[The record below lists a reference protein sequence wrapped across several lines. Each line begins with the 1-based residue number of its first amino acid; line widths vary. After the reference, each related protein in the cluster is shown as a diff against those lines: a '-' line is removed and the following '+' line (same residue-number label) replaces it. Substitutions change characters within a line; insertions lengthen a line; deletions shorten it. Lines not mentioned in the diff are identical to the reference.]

1 MSNTKRPS
9 IESHIEQLNKEKLP
23 QRDLWAGIEYSIS
36 VDGNIANGQRAQQN
50 SSKTTPVFALAASVL
65 VAMLVGY
72 FSFQTGRLES
82 GQDLVM
88 QMSQQHSQHKDA
100 LLTSLDGQ
108 PATTQN
114 WQQQLDE
121 LDLAAIAIKK
131 ALENE
136 PNNPALLKML
146 QKVYQQQI
154 MLIERVHAP
163 AWQQI

>member
-1 MSNTKRPS
+1 MSKMNRPS
-9 IESHIEQLNKEKLP
+9 IESHIEQLSKEKLP
-23 QRDLWAGIEYSIS
+23 QRDLWSGIEYSIT
-36 VDGNIANGQRAQQN
+36 DENLANGQRSQAY
-50 SSKTTPVFALAASVL
+50 SGIRIPAFALAASVL
-65 VAMLVGY
+65 VAMLIGY
-72 FSFQTGRLES
+72 FSFQSGRLES
-82 GQDLVM
+82 GQDLVL
-88 QMSQQHSQHKDA
+88 QMSQQHSKHKDA

-121 LDLAAIAIKK
+121 LDQAAIAIKK

>member
-36 VDGNIANGQRAQQN
+36 VDGNIVNGQRAQQN

-121 LDLAAIAIKK
+121 LDQAAIAIKK

>member
-1 MSNTKRPS
+1 MSNKNRPS
-9 IESHIEQLNKEKLP
+9 IESYIEQLNKDKLP
-23 QRDLWAGIEYSIS
+23 ERDLWTGIEYSIS
-36 VDGNIANGQRAQQN
+36 DGSIAKEQN
-50 SSKTTPVFALAASVL
+50 SHKRTPVFALAASVL
-65 VAMLVGY
+65 VAMLIGY

-88 QMSQQHSQHKDA
+88 QMSLQHKQHKDA

-121 LDLAAIAIKK
+121 LDQAALAIKK
-131 ALENE
+131 ALANE

>member
-1 MSNTKRPS
+1 MNKQNKPS
-9 IESHIEQLNKEKLP
+9 IEYHIEQLNKDKTPE
-23 QRDLWAGIEYSIS
+23 RELWTGIEYSIS
-36 VDGNIANGQRAQQN
+36 ELDIPKQQKAQGDRFRQ
-50 SSKTTPVFALAASVL
+50 TPIYAVAASVL
-65 VAMLVGY
+65 VAMVVGY

-88 QMSQQHSQHKDA
+88 QMSQQHSEQKDA

-108 PATTQN
+108 PTATQN

-121 LDLAAIAIKK
+121 LDQAAVAIKK

-136 PNNPALLKML
+136 PNNAALLKML

-154 MLIERVHAP
+154 MLIERVHVP

>member
-1 MSNTKRPS
+1 MV
-9 IESHIEQLNKEKLP
+9 
-23 QRDLWAGIEYSIS
+23 IEYSIT
-36 VDGNIANGQRAQQN
+36 DANLANGQRSQAY
-50 SSKTTPVFALAASVL
+50 SGIRIPAFALAASVL

-72 FSFQTGRLES
+72 FSFQSGRLES
-82 GQDLVM
+82 GQDLVL
-88 QMSQQHSQHKDA
+88 QMSQQHSKHKDA

-121 LDLAAIAIKK
+121 LDQAAIAIKK

-136 PNNPALLKML
+136 PNNSALLKML

>member
-1 MSNTKRPS
+1 MSNINKPS
-9 IESHIEQLNKEKLP
+9 IDDHIDQLRKDKIPE
-23 QRDLWAGIEYSIS
+23 RDLWAGIEYSLS
-36 VDGNIANGQRAQQN
+36 EFDIAKTQDVQN
-50 SSKTTPVFALAASVL
+50 NRFKQAPIYAVAASVL
-65 VAMLVGY
+65 VAIVVGY

-82 GQDLVM
+82 GQDLVN
-88 QMSQQHSQHKDA
+88 QMSQQHSVQKDA
-100 LLTSLDGQ
+100 LLTNFKGQ

-114 WQQQLDE
+114 WLQQLDE
-121 LDLAAIAIKK
+121 LDAAAVAIKK

-136 PNNPALLKML
+136 PNNAALLKML

>member
-1 MSNTKRPS
+1 MSNKNRPS

-23 QRDLWAGIEYSIS
+23 ERDLWKGIEYSIS
-36 VDGNIANGQRAQQN
+36 DENIVKEHSSQANRA
-50 SSKTTPVFALAASVL
+50 KRTPVFAMAASVL
-65 VAMLVGY
+65 VAMLIGY

-88 QMSQQHSQHKDA
+88 QMSQQHDQHKDA

-121 LDLAAIAIKK
+121 LDQAALAIKK
-131 ALENE
+131 ALANE